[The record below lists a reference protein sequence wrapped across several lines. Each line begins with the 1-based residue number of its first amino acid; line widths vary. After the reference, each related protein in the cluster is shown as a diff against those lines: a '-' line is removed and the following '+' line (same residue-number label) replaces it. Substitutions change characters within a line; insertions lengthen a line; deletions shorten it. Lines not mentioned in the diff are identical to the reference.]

1 MESKSVL
8 GDLPQNKKNK
18 QSYLE
23 ESDKEREK
31 PPNKKKRK
39 REKGKQEKKGNVKES
54 AWNGI
59 MQFVFA

>member
-31 PPNKKKRK
+31 PPNKKK
-39 REKGKQEKKGNVKES
+39 GKERKES
-54 AWNGI
+54 KRRKE
-59 MQFVFA
+59 M